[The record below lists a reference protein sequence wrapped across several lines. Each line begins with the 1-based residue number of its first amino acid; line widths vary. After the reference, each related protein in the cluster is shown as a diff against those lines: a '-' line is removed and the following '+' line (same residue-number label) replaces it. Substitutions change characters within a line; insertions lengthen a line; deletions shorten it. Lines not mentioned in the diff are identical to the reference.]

1 MEWFKNWFD
10 SPYYHILYKKRD
22 SIEAKFFIDNLINFL
37 QVPNN
42 SKIIDIAC
50 GKGRHSIYLEQKK
63 MNVTGID
70 ISQKS
75 IDYAKKYENDNLHF
89 FKHDMRR
96 EFKKDTY
103 DFALNLFTSFGYFK
117 TIEEHQA
124 AINAMALNLK
134 KEGYLIIDFMN
145 VNKTLKDLVY
155 NEEKKVDGIHFNIT
169 RRLKQ
174 NYIEK
179 KITFQNKKQDYVFKE
194 KVMAFRLSDLSN
206 FVVNA
211 KLKIVNVFGD
221 YSFMEFNE
229 ETSDRVI
236 LICKK

>member
-1 MEWFKNWFD
+1 
-10 SPYYHILYKKRD
+10 
-22 SIEAKFFIDNLINFL
+22 
-37 QVPNN
+37 
-42 SKIIDIAC
+42 
-50 GKGRHSIYLEQKK
+50 
-63 MNVTGID
+63 
-70 ISQKS
+70 
-75 IDYAKKYENDNLHF
+75 
-89 FKHDMRR
+89 MRR
-96 EFKKDTY
+96 EFKKDTF

-134 KEGYLIIDFMN
+134 KQGYLIIDFMN

-169 RRLKQ
+169 RKLNQ

-179 KITFQNKKQDYVFKE
+179 EIRFQHKKQNYIFKE
-194 KVMAFRLSDLSN
+194 KVMAFRLSELSN

-211 KLKIVNVFGD
+211 KLKIVNIFGD
-221 YSFMEFNE
+221 YSFMKFNE